1 MVLTT
6 LSNFCLSEQ
15 FFWELLDLEH
25 TSSTMKSTISYKN
38 SIDLCNF
45 LNVSAAYCLILGR
58 VIGWYKI
65 YRSKQWFLVFARA
78 CIWVI
83 FVFNQTRGKMR
94 VWYFFSHKSHNEEG
108 ATFFYLSF
116 LKKSGSCLKV
126 SLSHLKLSEFRWIWQ
141 RQWRDWIHVTCCSR
155 QLLSSFWRWE
165 KLFVVLTT
173 SSNFGLYEQF
183 IGNF

>member
-1 MVLTT
+1 MQFLKCFGGL
-6 LSNFCLSEQ
+6 LSNIRTGNRMIQDILIKAMISSFCESMYLSYFRFQSNAWQDE
-15 FFWELLDLEH
+15 
-25 TSSTMKSTISYKN
+25 
-38 SIDLCNF
+38 
-45 LNVSAAYCLILGR
+45 G
-58 VIGWYKI
+58 
-65 YRSKQWFLVFARA
+65 
-78 CIWVI
+78 VI
-83 FVFNQTRGKMR
+83 FFLSQVSQWRR
-94 VWYFFSHKSHNEEG
+94 CD
-108 ATFFYLSF
+108 FFYLSF